1 MRVRES
7 SVDVREA
14 GVLLVSREGK
24 RRWGALGSH
33 ARCVFAATAA
43 EASALLLPGIGLVVT
58 DARLADGTGDAL
70 FASARMLEPPPL
82 FVILQGEGLPEPVVR
97 LIEAHA
103 RAHFGAHAVAASGE
117 EALIAAAS
125 LEVGR
130 LGVREAQDVVRR
142 TMYLEA
148 LARTKGSRKAAARL
162 LGVDRRAVQRIAA
175 DLDRI

>member
-1 MRVRES
+1 LR
-7 SVDVREA
+7 
-14 GVLLVSREGK
+14 
-24 RRWGALGSH
+24 
-33 ARCVFAATAA
+33 
-43 EASALLLPGIGLVVT
+43 PGIGLVVT
-58 DARLADGTGDAL
+58 DAHLCDGTGDVL
-70 FASARMLEPPPL
+70 FSSARTLEPPPV
-82 FVILQGEGLPEPVVR
+82 FVIVQGQELPEPVAR

-103 RAHFGAHAVAASGE
+103 RAHFEDHATPPSAE

-175 DLDRI
+175 DLDGL

>member
-1 MRVRES
+1 M
-7 SVDVREA
+7 REA
-14 GVLLVSREGK
+14 GVLLVSTERQ
-24 RRWGALGSH
+24 RRWGTLCGH
-33 ARCVFAATAA
+33 ARCAFATTVA
-43 EASALLLPGIGLVVT
+43 EASELLRPGIGLVVT
-58 DARLADGTGDAL
+58 DAHLSDGTGDAL
-70 FASARMLEPPPL
+70 FSSARTLEPPPV
-82 FVILQGEGLPEPVVR
+82 FVIVQGEELPEPVAR

-103 RAHFGAHAVAASGE
+103 RAHFQDHATPAPAE

-175 DLDRI
+175 DLDGL